1 MANTNLGPAVTS
13 TPSTLAVLTPVNALG
28 PTSPPQGA
36 NALRLLASAR
46 SVNLATTGDTLLPI
60 INSSSYSV
68 ANIVVTNAQLA
79 GVGGSIASASV
90 GVFTAANGGGTA
102 IKAQA
107 ALASNTSQTV
117 VFQATVAST
126 ALTLPNTTPNLYL
139 NCGTALA
146 TASCDVF
153 VYGYDCT

>member
-1 MANTNLGPAVTS
+1 MPSVNPGPASTS
-13 TPSTLAVLTPVNALG
+13 TPNTVAVVTPVNTQVN
-28 PTSPPQGA
+28 PSPQGS
-36 NALRLLASAR
+36 NALRLLGSAR
-46 SVNLATTGDTLLPI
+46 SVNLAVTGDTLVPI
-60 INSSSYSV
+60 INAASYSV

-79 GVGGSIASASV
+79 GVGGSIATASI
-90 GVFTAANGGGTA
+90 GVFTAAAGGGTA

-126 ALTLPNTTPNLYL
+126 ALQLPNATPNLYI

-146 TASCDVF
+146 TATADVF
-153 VYGYDCT
+153 IYGYDLT